1 MANNTVEKLPFD
13 KLIIFALGQL
23 GWSLASFA
31 VGNALIYFYMP
42 PESGNTTL
50 FPNYIFQGAILGFIT
65 LIGLINAGG
74 RLFDAFIDPW
84 LANLSDR
91 NKSRFGRRRI
101 FMAFSALPLA
111 IFSFLIFVPL
121 TSGVSTLNSVW
132 LIICITLFYISIT
145 AYTMPYNA
153 LISELGH
160 TPSERLNIS
169 TAISVTFALGF
180 AIGNQIYVLTNVFSN
195 KFHLNNT
202 AAFQMVQL
210 IFVFISLILMLLPV
224 IFINENRYVEK
235 HTSDDGVIKSI
246 KKVFKNKNFLRFS
259 FADLTYFLS
268 LNFIQMGI
276 SYFIITLL
284 GLDKGLIS
292 FLMLILFG
300 VSFLFYV
307 PINILAKKIG
317 KKRIMIFAFIMFAI
331 DFLII
336 ALLNK
341 FPVSHEFQAYAIV
354 IIAAIPIAIFGIL
367 PTAIV
372 ADIAEADGIETGDYK
387 AGIFFGTRTFMMKL
401 GISVANL
408 LFPSFLLLGKS
419 VEDPTGIRVAAF
431 AAVIFCVIGLSLF
444 ITYNE
449 KKVLDTLKKKEQIV

>member
-1 MANNTVEKLPFD
+1 MANNIVEKLPFG

-31 VGNALIYFYMP
+31 VGNALVYFYMP
-42 PESGNTTL
+42 PESTTSSL
-50 FPNYIFQGAILGFIT
+50 FPTYIYQGAILGIVT
-65 LIGLINAGG
+65 LIGLINFGG
-74 RLFDAFIDPW
+74 RIFDAITDPW
-84 LANLSDR
+84 LANMSDR

-101 FMAFSALPLA
+101 FMAISAFPLA
-111 IFSFLIFVPL
+111 LFAFLIFVPL
-121 TSGVSTLNSVW
+121 TSGESTINSVW
-132 LIICITLFYISIT
+132 LVFCIMMFYLAIT

-160 TPSERLNIS
+160 TPTERLNIS

-180 AIGNQIYVLTNVFSN
+180 AIGNQIYVLTNVFTDNFHMSN
-195 KFHLNNT
+195 T
-202 AAFQMVQL
+202 EAFQTVQL
-210 IFVFISLILMLLPV
+210 IFVAIALILMMLPV
-224 IFINENRYVEK
+224 FFINENRYVEK
-235 HTSDDGVIKSI
+235 HTSDEGVIKSL
-246 KKVFKNKNFLRFS
+246 KRVLKNNNFLRFT
-259 FADLTYFLS
+259 FADLTYFLA

-292 FLMLILFG
+292 FLMILLFAI
-300 VSFLFYV
+300 SFLFYV
-307 PINILAKKIG
+307 PINIIAKKLG
-317 KKRIMIFAFIMFAI
+317 KKRVMVFAFIMFAI

-341 FPVSHEFQAYAIV
+341 FPFSHEFQAYAIV

-372 ADIAEADGIETGDYK
+372 ADIAEADGIETGTYK

-401 GISVANL
+401 GISSANL

-419 VEDPTGIRVAAF
+419 VENPTGIRVAAF
-431 AAVIFCVIGLSLF
+431 AAGAFCLIGLTFF

-449 KKVLDTLKKKEQIV
+449 KKVLDTLKKKEQIA